1 MRRLRKS
8 SGYANLY
15 RMSAAI
21 LAAVL
26 LIFLFIFTQP
36 IDLRQHNNLLNNFN
50 NLHSDEARLGETVLE
65 LNFSLSNNYDQINL
79 IIAHIRSTV
88 KELKEGPAAANL
100 RKESE
105 FRQKLQVLDERLFA
119 QVDALE
125 RFKSSNALLKNSLI
139 YLPQARDDMKQDL
152 PPGTRAHELLDSLV
166 EQVLLNRIRGG
177 RIEHLSFDATLKTVQ
192 SQTAHLPVSIRNRL
206 EHLLHHIR
214 QIDQIERDMPALV
227 QQLTRTY
234 TETAELAEA
243 YQHYYNREQ
252 QSAATYRVF
261 LLLFTLAL
269 LAYAILALIRL
280 RQQSRSLKLA
290 ASVFASASE
299 GVMITDTSGTIL
311 DVNEAFTLVTGH
323 SREEILGE
331 NPRLL
336 HSGLQDDA
344 FYKGL
349 WRSVTENGLWQGE
362 IWNRRQNGE
371 IYPEWLTIT
380 TVKDSDG
387 IVSNYV
393 GIFSDT
399 TKSRAAEE
407 EIQHLAFYDPL
418 TRLPNR
424 RLLLDRL
431 QQALTSCTRSGKQ
444 GALLFID
451 LDNFKIIN
459 DTLGHDKGDLLLLQ
473 VAQRLTLCV
482 REGDSVARL
491 GGDEFVV
498 ILENISEHKLEAA
511 EQTETVGMKILRA
524 LNQPYQLANHEYCG
538 SSSIGATLFNVTQQS
553 VDELFKQADIAMY
566 QAKNEGRNALRFFDQ
581 QMQDAINERAVLE
594 EELRKAIETAQFC
607 LYYQLQV
614 DGSHRP
620 MGAEVL
626 IRWIHP
632 EKGLIP
638 PALFIPLAE
647 ETGLILPIGLWVLD
661 TACAQIK
668 AWENSELTRELV
680 LAVNVST
687 KQLRQPDF
695 VAQIASLVQ
704 HHAIAPQRL
713 KLELTE
719 SMLLENVEHT
729 VLTMTALKEIGVQ
742 ISLDDFGTGYSSL
755 QYLKRLPL
763 NQLKI
768 DQSFV
773 RDIATDSNDK
783 AIVRT
788 IIVMAHSLNLEVIAE
803 GVETEEQKQFLYD
816 SNCTHYQGYLFSKP
830 VPIADFEALL
840 N

>member
-1 MRRLRKS
+1 
-8 SGYANLY
+8 
-15 RMSAAI
+15 
-21 LAAVL
+21 
-26 LIFLFIFTQP
+26 
-36 IDLRQHNNLLNNFN
+36 
-50 NLHSDEARLGETVLE
+50 
-65 LNFSLSNNYDQINL
+65 
-79 IIAHIRSTV
+79 
-88 KELKEGPAAANL
+88 
-100 RKESE
+100 
-105 FRQKLQVLDERLFA
+105 
-119 QVDALE
+119 
-125 RFKSSNALLKNSLI
+125 
-139 YLPQARDDMKQDL
+139 
-152 PPGTRAHELLDSLV
+152 
-166 EQVLLNRIRGG
+166 
-177 RIEHLSFDATLKTVQ
+177 
-192 SQTAHLPVSIRNRL
+192 
-206 EHLLHHIR
+206 
-214 QIDQIERDMPALV
+214 MPALI
-227 QQLTRTY
+227 QQLTKTY

-243 YQHYYNREQ
+243 YQHYYNRQQ

-311 DVNEAFTLVTGH
+311 DVNEAFTHVTGH
-323 SREEILGE
+323 SRESVLGK

-344 FYKGL
+344 FYEEL
-349 WRSVTENGLWQGE
+349 WRSVRETGLWQGE

-387 IVSNYV
+387 VVSNYV
-393 GIFSDT
+393 GIFSDS

-431 QQALTSCTRSGKQ
+431 QQALTSCARSGKQ

-459 DTLGHDKGDLLLLQ
+459 DTLGHDKGDLLLLE
-473 VAQRLTLCV
+473 VAHRLTLCV

-594 EELRKAIETAQFC
+594 EELRKAIETGQFC
-607 LYYQLQV
+607 LYYQIQV
-614 DGSHRP
+614 DESHRP
-620 MGAEVL
+620 KGAEVL

-668 AWENSELTRELV
+668 AWENNELTRELV

-840 N
+840 KI

>member
-1 MRRLRKS
+1 MRRLKES
-8 SGYANLY
+8 AGYADLY

-26 LIFLFIFTQP
+26 LVFLFIFTQP
-36 IDLRQHNNLLNNFN
+36 IDLRQHNALLNNFN
-50 NLHSDEARLGETVLE
+50 ELHSDEARLGETVLE

-79 IIAHIRSTV
+79 IISHIRSTV

-100 RKESE
+100 RKDIE
-105 FRQKLQVLDERLFA
+105 FRQKLQVLDERLPI
-119 QVDALE
+119 QVAALE
-125 RFKSSNALLKNSLI
+125 RFKSSNAVLKNSLI
-139 YLPQARDDMKQDL
+139 YLPRARDDMKRDL
-152 PPGTRAHELLDSLV
+152 PPGTLAHELLDGLV

-177 RIEHLSFDATLKTVQ
+177 RIEHLDFDATLNTVQ
-192 SQTAHLPVSIRNRL
+192 NETAHLPASFQNRL
-206 EHLLHHIR
+206 KHLLHHMR
-214 QIDQIERDMPALV
+214 QIDQIERDMPALI
-227 QQLTRTY
+227 QQLTKTY

-243 YQHYYNREQ
+243 YQHYYNRQQ
-252 QSAATYRVF
+252 QSAATYRIF

-269 LAYAILALIRL
+269 LAYAILALIRI

-299 GVMITDTSGTIL
+299 GVMITDTNGTIL

-323 SREEILGE
+323 SRESVLGR

-336 HSGLQDDA
+336 QSGLQDHA
-344 FYKGL
+344 FYQDL
-349 WRSVTENGLWQGE
+349 WSSVRETGLWQGE
-362 IWNRRQNGE
+362 IWNRRKNGE

-387 IVSNYV
+387 MVSNYV
-393 GIFSDT
+393 GIFSDS
-399 TKSRAAEE
+399 TKSRAAEK

-418 TRLPNR
+418 TQLPNR

-431 QQALTSCTRSGKQ
+431 QQALASCTRSGKQ

-451 LDNFKIIN
+451 LDNFKVIN
-459 DTLGHDKGDLLLLQ
+459 DTLGHDKGDLLLLH
-473 VAQRLTLCV
+473 VAQRLTQSV
-482 REGDSVARL
+482 RECDTVARL

-498 ILENISEHKLEAA
+498 ILADISAHKLEAA

-524 LNQPYQLANHEYCG
+524 LNQPYQLTNHEYYG
-538 SSSIGATLFNVTQQS
+538 SSSIGATLFNNNQQS

-581 QMQDAINERAVLE
+581 QMQDVINESAVLE
-594 EELRKAIETAQFC
+594 DELRKAIETSQFC
-607 LYYQLQV
+607 LHYQIQV
-614 DGSHRP
+614 DESHRP
-620 MGAEVL
+620 LGAEVL
-626 IRWIHP
+626 IRWIKP
-632 EKGLIP
+632 GKGLIP

-647 ETGLILPIGLWVLD
+647 ESDLILPIGWWVLD

-668 AWENSELTRELV
+668 AWENNELARELV
-680 LAVNVST
+680 LAVNVSS

-704 HHAIAPQRL
+704 HHAIEPKRL

-719 SMLLENVEHT
+719 SMLLENIEHT

-830 VPIADFEALL
+830 VPIAEFEALL

>member
-1 MRRLRKS
+1 MRRLKEP
-8 SGYANLY
+8 SGYADLY

-26 LIFLFIFTQP
+26 LVFLFIFTQP
-36 IDLRQHNNLLNNFN
+36 IDLRQHNNLLNNFK

-79 IIAHIRSTV
+79 IISHIRSTV

-100 RKESE
+100 RKDIE
-105 FRQKLQVLDERLFA
+105 FRQKLQVLDERLPI
-119 QVDALE
+119 QVAALE
-125 RFKSSNALLKNSLI
+125 RFKSSNAVLKNSLI
-139 YLPQARDDMKQDL
+139 YLPRARDDMKRDL
-152 PPGTRAHELLDSLV
+152 PPGTLAHELLDGLV

-177 RIEHLSFDATLKTVQ
+177 RIEHLDFDATLNTVQ
-192 SQTAHLPVSIRNRL
+192 NETAHLPASFQNRL
-206 EHLLHHIR
+206 KHLLHQMR
-214 QIDQIERDMPALV
+214 QIDQIERDMPALI
-227 QQLTRTY
+227 QQLTKTY

-243 YQHYYNREQ
+243 YQHYYNRQQ
-252 QSAATYRVF
+252 QSAATYRIF

-269 LAYAILALIRL
+269 LVYAILALIRI

-299 GVMITDTSGTIL
+299 GVMITDTNGTIL

-323 SREEILGE
+323 SRESVLGR

-336 HSGLQDDA
+336 QSGLQDHA
-344 FYKGL
+344 FYQDL
-349 WRSVTENGLWQGE
+349 WSSVRETGLWQGE
-362 IWNRRQNGE
+362 IWNRRKNGE

-387 IVSNYV
+387 MVSNYV
-393 GIFSDT
+393 GIFSDS
-399 TKSRAAEE
+399 TKSRAAEK

-418 TRLPNR
+418 TQLPNR

-431 QQALTSCTRSGKQ
+431 QQALASCTRSGKQ

-451 LDNFKIIN
+451 LDNFKVIN
-459 DTLGHDKGDLLLLQ
+459 DSLGHDKGDLLLLH
-473 VAQRLTLCV
+473 VAQRLTQSV
-482 REGDSVARL
+482 RECDTVARL

-498 ILENISEHKLEAA
+498 ILADISAHKLEAA

-524 LNQPYQLANHEYCG
+524 LNQPYQLTNHEYYG
-538 SSSIGATLFNVTQQS
+538 SSSIGATLFNNNQQS

-581 QMQDAINERAVLE
+581 QMQDVINESAVLE
-594 EELRKAIETAQFC
+594 DELRKAIETSQFC
-607 LYYQLQV
+607 LHYQIQV
-614 DGSHRP
+614 DESHRP
-620 MGAEVL
+620 LGAEVL
-626 IRWIHP
+626 IRWIKP
-632 EKGLIP
+632 GKGLIP

-647 ETGLILPIGLWVLD
+647 ESDLILPIGWWVLD

-668 AWENSELTRELV
+668 AWENNELARELV
-680 LAVNVST
+680 LAVNVSS

-704 HHAIAPQRL
+704 HHAIEPKRL

-719 SMLLENVEHT
+719 SMLLENIEHT

-830 VPIADFEALL
+830 VPIAEFEALL

>member
-1 MRRLRKS
+1 
-8 SGYANLY
+8 
-15 RMSAAI
+15 
-21 LAAVL
+21 
-26 LIFLFIFTQP
+26 
-36 IDLRQHNNLLNNFN
+36 
-50 NLHSDEARLGETVLE
+50 
-65 LNFSLSNNYDQINL
+65 
-79 IIAHIRSTV
+79 
-88 KELKEGPAAANL
+88 
-100 RKESE
+100 
-105 FRQKLQVLDERLFA
+105 
-119 QVDALE
+119 
-125 RFKSSNALLKNSLI
+125 
-139 YLPQARDDMKQDL
+139 MKRDL
-152 PPGTRAHELLDSLV
+152 PPGTLAHELLDGLV

-177 RIEHLSFDATLKTVQ
+177 RVEHLDFDATLNTVQ
-192 SQTAHLPVSIRNRL
+192 NETAHLPASIQNRL
-206 EHLLHHIR
+206 EHLLQHMR
-214 QIDQIERDMPALV
+214 QIDQIERDMPALI
-227 QQLTRTY
+227 QQLTKTY

-243 YQHYYNREQ
+243 YQHYYNRQQ

-269 LAYAILALIRL
+269 LAYAILALIRI

-299 GVMITDTSGTIL
+299 GVMITDTNGTIL
-311 DVNEAFTLVTGH
+311 DVNEAFTHVTGH
-323 SREEILGE
+323 SRESVLGK

-344 FYKGL
+344 FYEAL
-349 WRSVTENGLWQGE
+349 WRSVRETGLWQGE

-387 IVSNYV
+387 MVSNYV
-393 GIFSDT
+393 GIFSDS

-431 QQALTSCTRSGKQ
+431 QQALTSCARTGKQ

-459 DTLGHDKGDLLLLQ
+459 DTLGHDKGDLLLLE
-473 VAQRLTLCV
+473 VAHRLTLCV

-594 EELRKAIETAQFC
+594 EELRKAIETGQFC
-607 LYYQLQV
+607 LYYQIQV
-614 DGSHRP
+614 DEAHRP
-620 MGAEVL
+620 QGAEVL

-668 AWENSELTRELV
+668 AWENNQLTRELV

-704 HHAIAPQRL
+704 RHAIEPKRL

-773 RDIATDSNDK
+773 QDIATDSNDK